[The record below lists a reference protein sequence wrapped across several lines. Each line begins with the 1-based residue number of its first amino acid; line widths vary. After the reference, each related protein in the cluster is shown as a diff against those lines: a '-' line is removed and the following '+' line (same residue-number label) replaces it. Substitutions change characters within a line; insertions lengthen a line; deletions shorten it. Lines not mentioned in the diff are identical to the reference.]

1 MRQLRLVAVVAGI
14 AFFSVSQS
22 LSAAAGYATRELNP
36 MLQPVFLPSL
46 VPVSADNGWRVD
58 HSFFLTNTFQEK
70 DRGDESLIIDVE
82 NYRYEL
88 DFSHRRDN
96 WLTQLNIPL
105 MANQGGELD
114 SLIEGWHDLFGFPNG
129 NREDFPRDKI
139 NIEYT
144 RDGVVEYSQ
153 TESSSGLGDIAV
165 SIGYQSTGGTIYF
178 AGLEL
183 PTGSESD
190 YTGNETID
198 VAFWLTREARINADV
213 NVYGM
218 LGISFPGDD
227 GNLEGL
233 IVDQIWVA
241 QLGFD
246 YRFYDDF
253 IATAQLD
260 MHGETIEDSELRA
273 FRESYQI
280 QLGLGF
286 LNLVEDHRLNLFFS
300 EDILVGSAP
309 DITFGLRLA
318 REF

>member
-1 MRQLRLVAVVAGI
+1 MRPPRRVAAVAGI
-14 AFFSVSQS
+14 AFFAASQS
-22 LSAAAGYATRELNP
+22 LNAAAGYATRELNP

-46 VPVSADNGWRVD
+46 VPLGTDNGWRVD
-58 HSFFLTNTFQEK
+58 HSVFITNTFQAK
-70 DRGDESLIIDVE
+70 NRGNESLIMDVE

-96 WLTQLNIPL
+96 RLLQVNVPL

-114 SLIEGWHDLFGFPNG
+114 SLIEGWHNLFGLPNG
-129 NREDFPRDKI
+129 NREKFPQDEL

-153 TESSSGLGDIAV
+153 TKSSSGLGDIAV
-165 SIGYQSTGGTIYF
+165 SIGYGSAGGTLYF

-183 PTGSESD
+183 PTGSASD
-190 YTGNETID
+190 FTGNEAID
-198 VAFWLTREARINADV
+198 LAFWLTREARINTDI

-233 IVDQIWVA
+233 LADRIWVA

-246 YRFYDDF
+246 YRFYDNF

-260 MHGETIEDSELRA
+260 MHGETIEDSKLRA
-273 FRESYQI
+273 FGESFQI

-286 LNLVEDHRLNLFFS
+286 LKLIENHRLDLFFS